1 MNPFRW
7 LWTYLRKHRFLL
19 ILAFFLVILFT
30 ILNLIPP
37 YIAGVIVD
45 RVIIG
50 GEMEFFWRLIIA
62 IVAATMVKSA
72 ARFLYRLTFERIS
85 QDVVYNVRM
94 NIYQKLQELDFSF
107 FDRTRT
113 GDLMTRMSGDADAVR
128 HFISWVAFSLVENI
142 VIFLLSLAILFAI
155 NAQLALALLLWT
167 PLIGFFALRL
177 SVAVKPTF
185 FAIREQL
192 SRLNSVV
199 QENISGNRVV
209 KAFAREEHE
218 ITKFYRENDNYKQ
231 ENLKAVQVWS
241 KYLPLID
248 TASNGLTVVLLL
260 VGGLMVMQERLTLGE
275 LVMFNNYLW
284 TLSNPLR
291 YLGWLINDLQ
301 RFVAGATKIINLLTE
316 KPRIKNG
323 ENPRQKESLAGK
335 VEFSDVSFTLE
346 GHAILREISF
356 TAHPGQTIALVGP
369 TGAGKSTIVNLI
381 CRFYDCTTGEILIDG
396 IPIKELDL
404 AFLRANI
411 AGAMQDIFL
420 FSDTIEGNIAFGVPE
435 ASFDEVQQAA
445 RIAGAHEFITRMPEG
460 YDTIV
465 GERGVGL
472 SGGQRQ
478 RIALARALIKDPAI
492 LILDDTTSSVDLE
505 TEHAIQKNLRSF
517 YKQKTI
523 FIIAHRISAVRN
535 ADLILVLKDGRI
547 IEVGKHEELI
557 AKNGYY
563 STVFKNQYGDFD
575 AELMKEAK

>member
-1 MNPFRW
+1 
-7 LWTYLRKHRFLL
+7 LL

>member
-1 MNPFRW
+1 
-7 LWTYLRKHRFLL
+7 
-19 ILAFFLVILFT
+19 
-30 ILNLIPP
+30 
-37 YIAGVIVD
+37 
-45 RVIIG
+45 
-50 GEMEFFWRLIIA
+50 
-62 IVAATMVKSA
+62 
-72 ARFLYRLTFERIS
+72 
-85 QDVVYNVRM
+85 
-94 NIYQKLQELDFSF
+94 
-107 FDRTRT
+107 
-113 GDLMTRMSGDADAVR
+113 
-128 HFISWVAFSLVENI
+128 
-142 VIFLLSLAILFAI
+142 
-155 NAQLALALLLWT
+155 
-167 PLIGFFALRL
+167 
-177 SVAVKPTF
+177 
-185 FAIREQL
+185 
-192 SRLNSVV
+192 
-199 QENISGNRVV
+199 
-209 KAFAREEHE
+209 
-218 ITKFYRENDNYKQ
+218 
-231 ENLKAVQVWS
+231 
-241 KYLPLID
+241 
-248 TASNGLTVVLLL
+248 
-260 VGGLMVMQERLTLGE
+260 MVMQERLTLGE

>member
-1 MNPFRW
+1 LNPFRW